1 VSLLVLR
8 RLVAEL
14 LGTALLVAAV
24 VGSGIAATRL
34 SPGEVELQLLENST
48 ATAAELVGGALAVA
62 AIGLLY
68 PRPAAAP
75 VDTAVPAGHD
85 RLPHEEVGI

>member
-34 SPGEVELQLLENST
+34 SPARSGYKCWRTRQ
-48 ATAAELVGGALAVA
+48 
-62 AIGLLY
+62 
-68 PRPAAAP
+68 PRP
-75 VDTAVPAGHD
+75 
-85 RLPHEEVGI
+85 LS